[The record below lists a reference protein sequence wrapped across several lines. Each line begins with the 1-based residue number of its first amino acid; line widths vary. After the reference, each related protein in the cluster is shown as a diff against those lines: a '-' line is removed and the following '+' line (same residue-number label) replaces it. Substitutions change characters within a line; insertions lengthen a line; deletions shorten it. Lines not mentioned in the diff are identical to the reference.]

1 MTTKGPPIST
11 EGLPVPTGGLLI
23 PRHEDFCFFAI
34 LHLSFSSFGKRF
46 CGSAKVVRFELISN
60 FRGGNATPASRQG
73 WQSATPA
80 PMVAPPL
87 QGGLFVKSREI
98 RYQKLSKDEK
108 RVVSENHKREK
119 LPKRSKLSKVRLVK
133 RRKTLKKCNSSVS

>member
-1 MTTKGPPIST
+1 MTTGGLLFLSEGPPTRTEGPPIST
-11 EGLPVPTGGLLI
+11 EGPPLPTGGLLI
-23 PRHEDFCFFAI
+23 PQYEAFCFFAI

-46 CGSAKVVRFELISN
+46 CRSAKVVRFKLISN

-87 QGGLFVKSREI
+87 I
-98 RYQKLSKDEK
+98 PRY
-108 RVVSENHKREK
+108 
-119 LPKRSKLSKVRLVK
+119 
-133 RRKTLKKCNSSVS
+133 RRFEHDTFSTRNSFQATFE